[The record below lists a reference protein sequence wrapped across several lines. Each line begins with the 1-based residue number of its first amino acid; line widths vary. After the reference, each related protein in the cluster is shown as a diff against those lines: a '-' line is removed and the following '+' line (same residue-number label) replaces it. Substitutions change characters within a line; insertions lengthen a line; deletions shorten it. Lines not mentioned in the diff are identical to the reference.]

1 MTNTWISP
9 SRHDWS
15 QLRIFTILSYIILR
29 IYMHYTLCRRMIFQY
44 STVLGKQLGLLPEQA
59 ALVGRFARETRLVM
73 GFVFPAKQCF
83 IKSTWPAKD
92 FGLTVERSC
101 WAPCLI
107 SPSWSWSELLLLSLF
122 WQLENPTL
130 VVIQGFCTQ
139 YFWRVGRPT
148 PMNVWPLTHV
158 ATGKW
163 TSSISTLP
171 VRRGQGQPDSWAD
184 PAVLRRIKTTC
195 SQRLE

>member
-1 MTNTWISP
+1 MIGRSWGFLP
-9 SRHDWS
+9 S
-15 QLRIFTILSYIILR
+15 
-29 IYMHYTLCRRMIFQY
+29 CRTSSCGSTCTTPFAGGWFS

-59 ALVGRFARETRLVM
+59 ALVGRVGHGNSPGDGICFSSQAM
-73 GFVFPAKQCF
+73 F

-101 WAPCLI
+101 WALCLI

-171 VRRGQGQPDSWAD
+171 VRRGTRTARQLGRPGCPQED
-184 PAVLRRIKTTC
+184 
-195 SQRLE
+195 